1 MRLLPETVFRRILLA
16 HFAATCAMAGV
27 IWIVQLVIYPQFSH
41 VGAEAFPPYH
51 AQYTGLVTL
60 VVGPLM
66 IVEIATATLIF
77 LQLRSVPVFRHIA
90 LAGLAG
96 VFLLWLITALVQVP
110 AHEQLGTA
118 YTDEQAR
125 HLVLSNWPRTLLW
138 TLRIPLAW
146 VLISR
151 R

>member
-60 VVGPLM
+60 VVGPLAS
-66 IVEIATATLIF
+66 VRAEDEG
-77 LQLRSVPVFRHIA
+77 RSANRASSSLELTFKKKNSGA
-90 LAGLAG
+90 
-96 VFLLWLITALVQVP
+96 Q
-110 AHEQLGTA
+110 
-118 YTDEQAR
+118 
-125 HLVLSNWPRTLLW
+125 
-138 TLRIPLAW
+138 
-146 VLISR
+146 
-151 R
+151 

>member
-1 MRLLPETVFRRILLA
+1 MKLLPESAFRQILLA

-41 VGAEAFPPYH
+41 VGAEVFPPFH

-66 IVEIATATLIF
+66 IVEIVTATLIF
-77 LQLRSVPVFRHIA
+77 LQLRSVPVSRHLA
-90 LAGLAG
+90 LAGLAT
-96 VFLLWLITALVQVP
+96 VLLLWVITALVQVP
-110 AHEQLGTA
+110 AHEQIGTA

-125 HLVLSNWPRTLLW
+125 HLVLTNWPRTLLW

>member
-1 MRLLPETVFRRILLA
+1 MRPLPDSVFRQILLA
-16 HFAATCAMAGV
+16 QFAATCAMAGV

-66 IVEIATATLIF
+66 IVEIVTATLIF
-77 LQLRSVPVFRHIA
+77 LQLRRSPISGPLA
-90 LAGLAG
+90 MAGLAA
-96 VFLLWLITALVQVP
+96 VLLLWLITALVQVP

-118 YTDEQAR
+118 YTDETAR
-125 HLVLSNWPRTLLW
+125 HLVLSNWTRTLLW

-146 VLISR
+146 ILISR

>member
-1 MRLLPETVFRRILLA
+1 MKLLPESAFRQILLA

-51 AQYTGLVTL
+51 AQYTGLVTF

-66 IVEIATATLIF
+66 IVEIVTATIIF
-77 LQLRSVPVFRHIA
+77 LQLRSGHAFCHPA
-90 LAGLAG
+90 LAGLAA
-96 VFLLWLITALVQVP
+96 VLLLWIITALVQVP

-125 HLVLSNWPRTLLW
+125 HLVLTNWPRTLLW